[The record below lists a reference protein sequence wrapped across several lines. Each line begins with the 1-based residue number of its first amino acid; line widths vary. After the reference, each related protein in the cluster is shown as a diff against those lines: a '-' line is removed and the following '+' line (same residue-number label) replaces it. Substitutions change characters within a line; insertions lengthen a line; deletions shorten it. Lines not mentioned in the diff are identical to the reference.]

1 LDPLTRSFQDFRQLL
16 KENLGGLQ
24 LSGLIVDWVQE
35 GFQDFF
41 RALHDQFFLLSGKNK
56 SAIQD
61 ENSTK
66 GMQVEKVVPGLV
78 LVLAQL
84 SIFIEQTAI
93 SRITEARSHS
103 TVVFHFHLRGKIS

>member
-1 LDPLTRSFQDFRQLL
+1 
-16 KENLGGLQ
+16 
-24 LSGLIVDWVQE
+24 
-35 GFQDFF
+35 
-41 RALHDQFFLLSGKNK
+41 
-56 SAIQD
+56 
-61 ENSTK
+61 
-66 GMQVEKVVPGLV
+66 MQVEKVVPGLV